1 MPTDILGRRSRFVRT
16 SSGRRIV
23 ISKRDVAV
31 LQLLYR
37 YRFLRT
43 PQIVAF
49 LCPRSKRRLIER
61 LGDLF
66 HEIALVNRPAV
77 QWRYG
82 DPRCTSVVHEL
93 SPKGLEYLR
102 EHRLVPQRAVTLSR
116 RGDKGRSQQFPHAM
130 MITDTL
136 ATAELALRDVPGQRF
151 VSVDEILMRAPETTK
166 NAKNPLAA
174 PVTIHPNN
182 AFPDIRAPWKTHV
195 IPDGLFGI
203 EYLINGKKRY
213 RFWALECERTS
224 PTRRSNARASSLARK
239 HAAYHA
245 LIHSRGYKDHWN
257 IPNLKVLV
265 MTQKDINLMTTD
277 SITKALECQTQ

>member
-1 MPTDILGRRSRFVRT
+1 MPADTLGRRSRFARNPL
-16 SSGRRIV
+16 GKRIV
-23 ISKRDVAV
+23 VSDRDVHI

-49 LCPRSKRRLIER
+49 LCPRSERRLIER

-77 QWRYG
+77 QWHYG

-93 SPKGLEYLR
+93 SPKGLAYLR
-102 EHRLVPQRAVTLSR
+102 EHQLVPQRAVTLSR
-116 RGDKGRSQQFPHAM
+116 RSDKGRLQQFPHSM
-130 MITDTL
+130 MIIDTL
-136 ATAELALRDVPGQRF
+136 ATADLALRDVPGQRF
-151 VSVDEILMRAPETTK
+151 VSADEILARAPETTR

-174 PVTIHPNN
+174 PVTIHPQKD
-182 AFPDIRAPWKTHV
+182 FPDIRAPWKTHV
-195 IPDGLFGI
+195 LPDGLFGI
-203 EYLINGKKRY
+203 EYRINGKKRY

-224 PTRRSNARASSLARK
+224 PTRRSHARASSLARK

-245 LIHSRGYKDHWN
+245 LIHSRGYKAHWN
-257 IPNLKVLV
+257 IPNLKLLV
-265 MTQKDINLMTTD
+265 MTQKDIELMTTA
-277 SITKALECQTQ
+277 SITKALECPLP